1 MCGQKWLGLDP
12 ALELFLQADGTVFSL
27 KEGFQ
32 VKYEVRKVSSTR
44 EIPHGI
50 RYNLVLLDRYKQRV
64 LGFDNA
70 HRVRTGKRRHG
81 VWSKTWD
88 HIHIKDQVIP
98 YKFESVVQLNDDF
111 WMEVEKHVSVDQGDD

>member
-1 MCGQKWLGLDP
+1 MCGQRWKGLDP
-12 ALELFLQADGTVFSL
+12 AMELLLQMDGAVFLLEAGY
-27 KEGFQ
+27 Q
-32 VKYEVRKVSSTR
+32 VKYEVRKVSPTR

-50 RYNLVLLDRYKQRV
+50 RYNLVLLDIYNHRV
-64 LGFDNA
+64 VGFDNA
-70 HRVRTGKRRHG
+70 HRVKTGKRRLG

-111 WMEVEKHVSVDQGDD
+111 WMAVEKHTSSDQGDD